1 MKLYCCY
8 VGFVCKGSSQV
19 LKLYWYYVGF
29 PSWRRLNDH
38 PLMKSVITT
47 EHFSSIMCECLIRGH
62 LFFFFYT
69 AQPLMC
75 HQCGDIGGVIPCL
88 TSEVISDHLAPCPTG
103 YFCMTDLYHYFDGS
117 INIYKRY
124 IASLHANAG
133 RFNFSSIIATF
144 IFRMKFIIKKPHVI
158 VYLF

>member
-1 MKLYCCY
+1 MFNKRA
-8 VGFVCKGSSQV
+8 Q
-19 LKLYWYYVGF
+19 
-29 PSWRRLNDH
+29 
-38 PLMKSVITT
+38 
-47 EHFSSIMCECLIRGH
+47 
-62 LFFFFYT
+62 FFRFYT